1 MRVSSEFPNRLVKP
15 LTGADRLALGSLAGI
30 SLAIVAALLLSRV
43 SSPHRIALLATLPGA
58 VFASGVA
65 LGYWSGIERE
75 KVAKLAP
82 HNPRMR
88 WWQYGLDDPTRNQ
101 NRVMVTNG
109 VWNSESRAM
118 TSLNLYGEI
127 FAEAGYNGVV
137 EMLYNP
143 HEGLMADLFR
153 ARRSVKR
160 TEISGVSQDLLRVW
174 LDHFERHPEGQ
185 ILILGHSEGAVN
197 IRNALELLR
206 EHRPDLN
213 RRIHVIAVACAAY
226 IPRGLCGSVQHIVVD
241 GDPVKEFDSEGK
253 AVARAEGSR
262 TKVQP
267 LRGRFE
273 HSSREPV
280 YRDPTIAAI
289 RPYFTQN

>member
-1 MRVSSEFPNRLVKP
+1 MRVSSEVPTRLVNP
-15 LTGADRLALGSLAGI
+15 LSRADRLALGSLAGI
-30 SLAIVAALLLSRV
+30 SLAIVAALLLSRA
-43 SSPHRIALLATLPGA
+43 SSAHRIALLVTVPNA
-58 VFASGVA
+58 VFAAGVA

-75 KVAKLAP
+75 KQPQYAP
-82 HNPRMR
+82 INPRMT
-88 WWQYGLDDPTRNQ
+88 WWRYGMDDPTA

-109 VWNSESRAM
+109 VWNSEGRAIG
-118 TSLNLYGEI
+118 SLNLYGEI

-143 HEGLMADLFR
+143 HEGFVTDLLR
-153 ARRSVKR
+153 ARRSVNR
-160 TEISGVSQDLLRVW
+160 TEISGVSQELLRVW
-174 LDHFERHPEGQ
+174 LEHFERHPEGQ

-206 EHRPDLN
+206 ERRPDLN
-213 RRIHVIAVACAAY
+213 QRIHVIAVACAAY
-226 IPRGLCGSVQHIVVD
+226 IPRDLCGSVQHIVVD
-241 GDPVKEFDSEGK
+241 GDPVKEFDSKGK

-267 LRGRFE
+267 LQGRFE

-280 YRDPTIAAI
+280 YRNPTIAAL